1 MSNKQLVIAI
11 DGPAASGKSTTARIV
26 AQRLGYT
33 YIDTGAMYRAATLA
47 VLRAGI
53 DPHDR
58 PAVERL
64 AADLLIMLE
73 RQADASLRI
82 LMNGEDVSR
91 EIRLPEVTAN
101 VSLVS
106 SYGGVRGPIVQQQKR
121 MGERGGVVLD
131 GRDIGTV
138 VFPDADVKVFMVAD
152 IRARAER
159 RREELQQMGADVT
172 VDGLASELAER
183 DRFDST
189 REMSPLVKADDAVEI
204 DTSGLT
210 VEQQVEHVLRLATRR
225 CDDQS
230 AGEAPARP

>member
-1 MSNKQLVIAI
+1 MPNKQFVIAI

-58 PAVERL
+58 SAVERFVTGRS
-64 AADLLIMLE
+64 IHLE
-73 RQADASLRI
+73 RLADASLRV
-82 LMNGEDVSR
+82 LLDGEDVTR
-91 EIRLPEVTAN
+91 EIRSPEVTAN

-106 SYGGVRGPIVQQQKR
+106 SYAGVRLPIVGQQKR

-138 VFPDADVKVFMVAD
+138 VFPDADVKIFMVAD
-152 IRARAER
+152 IHARASR
-159 RREELQQMGADVT
+159 RRDELQRMGSEVS
-172 VDGLASELAER
+172 VESLAGELAER
-183 DRFDST
+183 DRLDST
-189 REMSPLVKADDAVEI
+189 REMSPLQKADDAVEI
-204 DTSGLT
+204 DTSGLSI
-210 VEQQVEHVLRLATRR
+210 EHQVERVLELV
-225 CDDQS
+225 
-230 AGEAPARP
+230 EARAAAHR